1 MSNTK
6 SLAKAASVIMVATL
20 VGRFVGFIREM
31 VIANQFGASAH
42 TDAYVVAYTIPSMVA
57 MALAGAFNAAFC
69 LSSMITWFPGTG
81 EKQITWPIQQLTW
94 WRFFYYPNYRGF
106 CSKPLYCKIACAG
119 F

>member
-31 VIANQFGASAH
+31 VIANQFGASVH

-57 MALAGAFNAAFC
+57 MALAGAFNAAF
-69 LSSMITWFPGTG
+69 LPVFNDYLVSRDRG
-81 EKQITWPIQQLTW
+81 EANNLANTTINLVAVFLLP
-94 WRFFYYPNYRGF
+94 
-106 CSKPLYCKIACAG
+106 
-119 F
+119 